1 MRGGYARSHIDAMY
15 ALGLVPI
22 RVLTP
27 TTKDPTVTNTLTL
40 LAVLALTLGALAG
53 TASAANGSCMTLR
66 EFSAL
71 HKGQTL
77 TRVAAIVGSRGHLE
91 ASSAAGSYTA
101 AVRSWKTCTPYGAAS
116 ATFMNGRLT
125 AKAGVFS

>member
-1 MRGGYARSHIDAMY
+1 MRCK
-15 ALGLVPI
+15 ALGLVPMQ
-22 RVLTP
+22 VLTP
-27 TTKDPTVTNTLTL
+27 TTKDPTVT

-53 TASAANGSCMTLR
+53 TASAANGSCMTQR

-77 TRVAAIVGSRGHLE
+77 TRVAAIVGSRGHVE
-91 ASSAAGSYTA
+91 ASSTAGSYNA
-101 AVRSWKTCTPYGAAS
+101 SVRSWKTCTPYGAAS